1 MKHRQQRAFT
11 LLEVLLAIAVAS
23 ILMTAAS
30 YLVVSYS
37 TIWAHRTDEDAFE
50 EHADGVTDFL
60 QKALDESCARYQPTW
75 KGASDSAKS
84 DKDSSKGDEDSEKET
99 EARAAISALWKNEGV
114 SMTKVDS
121 DSSTA
126 TALVHFRFF
135 TMPPALGAALP
146 PGTPGVVAWL
156 AFDERQGLFLIWR
169 DDWSLQETTL
179 ADDKDLLRSSV
190 LSPVATKLEYIY
202 YESDFKEWKTYDTP
216 HEFSGTY
223 RLPAF
228 VRITFTQ
235 GDRSVTRLLR
245 IPQRV
250 GKMPLF

>member
-1 MKHRQQRAFT
+1 VKRRAQRAFT

-30 YLVVSYS
+30 YLVVSYA

-60 QKALDESCARYQPTW
+60 QKALDESCARYQPAW
-75 KGASDSAKS
+75 KGVAE
-84 DKDSSKGDEDSEKET
+84 SSKSKEESSEKEPET
-99 EARAAISALWKNEGV
+99 KGADSAVWKNEGV
-114 SMTKVDS
+114 SMTKVDP
-121 DSSTA
+121 DSSTSVP
-126 TALVHFRFF
+126 LVHFRFF
-135 TMPPALGAALP
+135 AMPPALGAALP

-156 AFDERQGLFLIWR
+156 AFDERQGLYLIWR
-169 DDWSLQETTL
+169 DDWSIQEVAL
-179 ADDKDLLRSSV
+179 ADEKDLLRSSV
-190 LSPVATKLEYIY
+190 LSPVATKLEYLY
-202 YESDFKEWKTYDTP
+202 YESDFKEWKTYDAP

-228 VRITFTQ
+228 LRITFTQ

-245 IPQRV
+245 IPQRI